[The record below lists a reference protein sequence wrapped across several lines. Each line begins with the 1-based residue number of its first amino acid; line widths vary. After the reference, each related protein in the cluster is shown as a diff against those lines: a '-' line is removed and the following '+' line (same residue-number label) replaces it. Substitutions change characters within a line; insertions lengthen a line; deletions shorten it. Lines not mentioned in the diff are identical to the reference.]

1 MNRQGKT
8 TQQSSI
14 NSYADMLDMPVHKS
28 AKHPPM
34 SLLARAAQFSPFA
47 ALTGYEDAIRETE
60 EKLIE
65 REKELEFERNYI

>member
-1 MNRQGKT
+1 MSDRGKAM
-8 TQQSSI
+8 QKNSI
-14 NSYADMLDMPVHKS
+14 DNYADMLDMPVHKS

-60 EKLIE
+60 ERLIE